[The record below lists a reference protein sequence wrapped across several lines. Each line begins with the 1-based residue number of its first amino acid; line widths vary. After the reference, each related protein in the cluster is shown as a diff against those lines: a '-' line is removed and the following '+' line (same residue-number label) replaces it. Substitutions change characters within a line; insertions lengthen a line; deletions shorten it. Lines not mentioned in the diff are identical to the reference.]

1 MRANL
6 LLTAI
11 LVILPTINNAVVAA
25 GQLGSTVSLADGVV
39 VGNDRDRS
47 GILSFKGIP
56 YATPPIGALR
66 WTPTRPPSPW
76 NGTLNATQFGYTCW
90 SNLVGAGAPSTVPHN
105 EDCLSINIWT
115 GAVDNTERRPVL
127 FWIYGGGF
135 QFGSSAEA
143 EYDGTVMAG
152 EGVIVVNFNYRL
164 GVFSFLGLE
173 ELDEEGTPSG
183 NFGLQDM
190 LTALRWVKANIASFG
205 GDPNCITVFGQSAG
219 AHAVG
224 LLMSSPIAKVEELF
238 QKGIMESGAWW
249 DRAHGPLTTF
259 DEARQY
265 ALNFERKLNVTSV
278 AGLRALSAL
287 EINNA
292 QPFSLNQDPGVT
304 GFAPSIDRYV
314 IPIVPGRAFHNGL
327 QMKIPLLAGI
337 MSDEQYLFEGNA
349 LPHNTSQEFESA
361 AKILFGD
368 RLPEF
373 VSLYPD
379 NISAFLNASSGALV
393 GDLYIRQ
400 QTWEAALTHRR
411 TTNMPVFAYYYT
423 YASMYE
429 PIPTHTAEIPFVF
442 DNLLNNPLIGS
453 VLPPDPQD
461 QTFSRYVMAYW
472 VSFAKTGNPNTLS
485 ATTATWPEY
494 GSGGE
499 DYLELGVATQPFA
512 PQFLAQYEFI
522 ASFRNDGV
530 LPLSWRNLSS
540 LGI

>member
-1 MRANL
+1 
-6 LLTAI
+6 
-11 LVILPTINNAVVAA
+11 
-25 GQLGSTVSLADGVV
+25 
-39 VGNDRDRS
+39 
-47 GILSFKGIP
+47 
-56 YATPPIGALR
+56 
-66 WTPTRPPSPW
+66 
-76 NGTLNATQFGYTCW
+76 
-90 SNLVGAGAPSTVPHN
+90 
-105 EDCLSINIWT
+105 
-115 GAVDNTERRPVL
+115 
-127 FWIYGGGF
+127 
-135 QFGSSAEA
+135 
-143 EYDGTVMAG
+143 
-152 EGVIVVNFNYRL
+152 
-164 GVFSFLGLE
+164 
-173 ELDEEGTPSG
+173 
-183 NFGLQDM
+183 
-190 LTALRWVKANIASFG
+190 
-205 GDPNCITVFGQSAG
+205 
-219 AHAVG
+219 
-224 LLMSSPIAKVEELF
+224 
-238 QKGIMESGAWW
+238 
-249 DRAHGPLTTF
+249 
-259 DEARQY
+259 
-265 ALNFERKLNVTSV
+265 LNFERKLNVTSV

-327 QMKIPLLAGI
+327 QLKIPLLAGI

-512 PQFLAQYEFI
+512 PQFLAQHEFI